1 MSIKGQIEDVTRE
14 FFEIHF
20 WGSPK
25 QILKFAVPRLQNRYA
40 KDSIRRLILRE
51 LKKWYIRH
59 PYFPIYF
66 SKEYDLKLFNLL
78 LRSGWFKIAFE
89 VIGNKEP
96 IVIDL
101 SHLTRTE

>member
-14 FFEIHF
+14 FFEVHL

-25 QILKFAVPRLQNRYA
+25 QILKFAVPRLQNRYGE
-40 KDSIRRLILRE
+40 DSARRLIFRK

-78 LRSGWFKIAFE
+78 LRLGWFKIAFE
-89 VIGNKEP
+89 AGNKEP
-96 IVIDL
+96 PILNVGVQDG
-101 SHLTRTE
+101 